1 VPIRRDGEGK
11 PTVGPTWESLT
22 ERLIREAME
31 RGEFDDLPYKGER
44 LPIDDDTYAGDNALA
59 FHVLRNA
66 GAAPPWIEADKEARR
81 QLEARDRL
89 LEKARH
95 ANTEIARERL
105 RSELSAV
112 VAAANAAIDRLNAE
126 APNAT
131 LHRRRLDSRVETERL
146 QAGFISP
153 SGLR

>member
-11 PTVGPTWESLT
+11 PAVGPTWESLA

-44 LPIDDDTYAGDNALA
+44 LPMDDDTYAGDNALA
-59 FHVLRNA
+59 FQVLRNA

-81 QLEARDRL
+81 QIDSRDRL
-89 LEKARH
+89 LERARH
-95 ANTEIARERL
+95 AATEIARERL
-105 RSELSAV
+105 RSELPAIV
-112 VAAANAAIDRLNAE
+112 TAANAAIDRLNTE
-126 APNAT
+126 APNVT
-131 LHRRRLDSRVETERL
+131 LHRRRLDLRVEAERL
-146 QAGFISP
+146 EAAFDPP